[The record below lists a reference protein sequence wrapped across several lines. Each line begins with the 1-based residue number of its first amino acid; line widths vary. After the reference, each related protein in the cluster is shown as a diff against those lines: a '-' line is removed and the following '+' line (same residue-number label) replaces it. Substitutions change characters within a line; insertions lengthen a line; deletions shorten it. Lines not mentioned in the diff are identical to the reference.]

1 LGKSKKTIIFGV
13 ILSVALLAGSSLVFA
28 GTQTFEAVAANFNF
42 FVNGQNVK
50 PAEQPVVIDGKTYLP
65 VRALGEVLDKRI
77 GWDADSKTVVI
88 EELLADGVYK
98 AAEPEFNEH
107 GWKAMVNLTVK
118 DGIITA
124 VKYDEINKEGTY
136 KSKDE
141 AYLQQYKDVTKA
153 DMLEKINQ
161 LETSLVNAQ
170 SVGVV
175 DAVSG
180 ATYASYSF
188 QSLVQK
194 ALEAGPVSED

>member
-1 LGKSKKTIIFGV
+1 MGKSKKTIIFGV